1 MEVLAGLKGLFKELN
16 SLLFVIGKH
25 QTRDVVAVEQVKP
38 LNMFCCIVKMIRKKE
53 AN

>member
-16 SLLFVIGKH
+16 SLLFIIGK
-25 QTRDVVAVEQVKP
+25 RDVVAVEQVKP
-38 LNMFCCIVKMIRKKE
+38 LNMFCCVVKFIRKKE